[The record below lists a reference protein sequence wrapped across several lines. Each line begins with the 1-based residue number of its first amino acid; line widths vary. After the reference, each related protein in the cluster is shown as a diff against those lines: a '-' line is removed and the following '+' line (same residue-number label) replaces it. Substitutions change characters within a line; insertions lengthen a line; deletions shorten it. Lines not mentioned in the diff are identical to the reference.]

1 MKLKSLVINGFKSFA
16 DKTQI
21 DFQDGMTAIVGPN
34 GSGKSNVIEAIRW
47 VLGEQ
52 SAKNLRGEK
61 MPDVIFAGTDTRAPL
76 NRAEAEIIFDN
87 RDHYLPLDEDEVAI
101 SRRIYRNSDSE
112 FLLNGKQVRLKDITG
127 LMLDTG
133 LGRESFSI
141 ISQGRV
147 ESIFN
152 SKPEERRV
160 IIEEVAGVLKY
171 KKEKQKAQQELAETT
186 DHLDRVADIVDEL
199 QKQREPLKEQ
209 SSIAKD
215 YLEQKRDFDYYN
227 LSKLVLE
234 IDENKQKKIALENEM
249 TQLNAV
255 KSKNKKKI
263 AEYEASVSALHKK
276 QATMNQNLDHLQE
289 ESALLTGQ
297 KERYSGKRE
306 VTQKEKDYQLQKV
319 TEVKT
324 QRNINQ
330 EKLKQAEH
338 EFKELTKKI
347 EDLTK
352 EQVELQK
359 EITVLTKIHEY
370 DENQI
375 TAEIEELRQQIITK
389 MQEQTSLKNQVLYLT
404 KEEQRT
410 KASKDIFIKKTKK
423 QQDNIEKLQ
432 KEAADLQLNYKEKK
446 QQLANEGKRF
456 ETEQAETKD
465 LQLKLQ
471 LQKDNWYKAL
481 EIVQRAQAQH
491 DSLKNIDDNFAG
503 YYRGVKEIL
512 QSRAQF
518 TGIVGAVAELL
529 DVPTNIAYAIEIALG
544 SQVQNVV
551 VENEQAAKEAIN
563 YLVKNRLGRVTFLP
577 RTTVRQKQISKYQ
590 SEILAKVSGVLGMG
604 NQLVKCAKENQPVL
618 NYLLGSTIIV
628 KDIDT
633 AVDVAKRLNHGLKV
647 VSLTGDVVNP
657 GGAMTGGANKQKN
670 SGLIEQKKQIK
681 ILENN
686 LSEMKQKMKQIE
698 VQGNNAKKEL
708 EQKKLAMQAVEQNLT
723 AKKEEIHEIDSQL
736 ILLENQVRHAKEALE
751 LQQREFEQEMK
762 TGVVV
767 NDKNSLDGQQLILE
781 QQLTTL
787 RTDFDNK
794 KKMLVELN
802 KTKEQN
808 IQKNSAL
815 KQRLAIV
822 TERLNSLHDK
832 TIINQEQNKEYK
844 IALQD
849 AQKILAE
856 IDNKQKIDSLKSEE
870 IVQRL
875 QEINKKQ
882 KTIATK
888 LNKGKEERSTIHE
901 QLQLNEAELTRV
913 NNLQELT
920 FNEQREQSVK
930 LSKVNAILD
939 QSLSELSQTYELTYE
954 AAKDKNEERDLSH
967 VLQKLK
973 LLRLGIEELGQVNI
987 GSIDEYERVNE
998 RFEFL
1003 SMQQNDLLEAKSQ
1016 LQKSMQEMDNEVKV
1030 RFGNTFKA
1038 VADAFAEVFPQMF
1051 GGGKASL
1058 KLTDSSDLLTTGIEI
1073 MSQPPGKKLQ
1083 KLSLLSGG
1091 EKALTALTLL
1101 FAILKVKPVPFVIL
1115 DEAEAALDDANVD
1128 RYSTYLQRFHD
1139 QTQFIIITHRKGT
1152 MSRADILYGI
1162 TMQESG
1168 VSRTV
1173 SVSLENILE
1182 ESVTEGG

>member
-1 MKLKSLVINGFKSFA
+1 MKLKSLIINGFKSFA

-61 MPDVIFAGTDTRAPL
+61 MPDVIFAGTNTRAAL
-76 NRAEAEIIFDN
+76 NRAEVEIIFDN
-87 RDHYLPLDEDEVAI
+87 QDRYLSLDEDEIAI
-101 SRRIYRNSDSE
+101 ARRIYRNGDSE

-171 KKEKQKAQQELAETT
+171 KKEKQKAQQELAETA
-186 DHLDRVADIVDEL
+186 DHLDRVADIVVEL

-215 YLEQKRDFDYYN
+215 YLEQKKDFDHYN

-234 IDENKQKKIALENEM
+234 IAENNQKKDVFESEIARLD
-249 TQLNAV
+249 TV
-255 KSKNKKKI
+255 KTKNKKKI
-263 AEYEASVSALHKK
+263 EEYEATVNLLHKK
-276 QATMNQNLDHLQE
+276 QDELNHTLDRLQE

-297 KERYSGKRE
+297 KERYGGQKKI
-306 VTQKEKDYQLQKV
+306 TQKEKDYQLQKV

-324 QRNINQ
+324 RRELNQ
-330 EKLKQAEH
+330 GKLKQVEI
-338 EFKELTKKI
+338 ERTKLIKQI
-347 EDLTK
+347 KAFTG
-352 EQVELQK
+352 EQEELQGK
-359 EITVLTKIHEY
+359 ISVLTALHGANA
-370 DENQI
+370 NQI
-375 TAEIEELRQQIITK
+375 TDEIEDLRQQIIER

-410 KASKDIFIKKTKK
+410 KASKDIFIKKTEK
-423 QQDNIEKLQ
+423 QQENIKALN
-432 KEAADLQLNYKEKK
+432 KKIVDLQLIYEEECK
-446 QQLANEGKRF
+446 QLEIEGKRF
-456 ETEQAETKD
+456 EVEQDKLTG
-465 LQLKLQ
+465 LQVKLQ
-471 LQKDNWYKAL
+471 QQKDNWYKAL

-512 QSRAQF
+512 QKRTNFA
-518 TGIVGAVAELL
+518 GIIGAVAELL
-529 DVPTNIAYAIEIALG
+529 DVPTKIAYAIEIALG

-551 VENEQAAKEAIN
+551 VEDERAAKAGIN

-577 RTTVRQKQISKYQ
+577 RNTVRQRQISKYQ
-590 SEILAKVSGVLGMG
+590 SEILERIPGVLGVG
-604 NQLVKCAKENQPVL
+604 SELVKCTKVDQPVL
-618 NYLLGSTIIV
+618 NYLLGTTVIV
-628 KDIDT
+628 KDIDI
-633 AVDVAKRLNHGLKV
+633 AVDVARRLDHGLKI
-647 VSLTGDVVNP
+647 VSLAGDVVNP
-657 GGAMTGGANKQKN
+657 GGAMTGGTNKQKN
-670 SGLIEQKKQIK
+670 NGLIEQKKQIK
-681 ILENN
+681 ILAKN
-686 LSEMKQKMKQIE
+686 LAEMKQKMKQIE
-698 VQGNNAKKEL
+698 FEGAKAKKDF
-708 EQKKLAMQAVEQNLT
+708 EQKKLDVQMVEKDVT
-723 AKKEEIHEIDSQL
+723 ARKDESHNAEAQL
-736 ILLENQVRHAKEALE
+736 EFLKNQVRHLKEALV
-751 LQQREFEQEMK
+751 LQQKEFEQEIK
-762 TGVVV
+762 NNAFVR
-767 NDKNSLDGQQLILE
+767 DKDSLAGKQLILE
-781 QQLTTL
+781 QKINKL
-787 RTDFDNK
+787 RFQFDNK
-794 KKMLVELN
+794 KNMLVELN
-802 KTKEQN
+802 KSKEQN
-808 IQKNSAL
+808 AKKSSEM
-815 KQRLAIV
+815 KQRLVLV
-822 TERLNSLHDK
+822 TERLSSLNDK
-832 TIINQEQNKEYK
+832 AAISKKQINEYQTG
-844 IALQD
+844 LQA
-849 AQKILAE
+849 AQKVLTE
-856 IDNKQKIDSLKSEE
+856 IDNKQKIDSLKSGE
-870 IVQRL
+870 IVQQL
-875 QEINKKQ
+875 QQISEKQEVIATNLAEGKKQ
-882 KTIATK
+882 RT
-888 LNKGKEERSTIHE
+888 EIHE
-901 QLQLNEAELTRV
+901 QLQSNEAELTRV
-913 NNLQELT
+913 NSLQELT
-920 FNEQREQSVK
+920 FNEQREQSIK
-930 LSKVNAILD
+930 LSKVNGILD
-939 QSLSELSQTYELTYE
+939 QSLSELAQTYELTYE
-954 AAKDKNEERDLSH
+954 AAKVQNKEQNLNQ

-973 LLRLGIEELGQVNI
+973 LLRLGIADLGQVNI

-1003 SMQQNDLLEAKSQ
+1003 SLQQNDLLAAKRQ

-1051 GGGKASL
+1051 GGGQAAL
-1058 KLTDSSDLLTTGIEI
+1058 KLTDSSDLLMTGIEI
-1073 MSQPPGKKLQ
+1073 MAQPPGKKLQ

-1101 FAILKVKPVPFVIL
+1101 FAILKVKPVPFAIL

-1128 RYSTYLQRFHD
+1128 RYSTYLQKFHD

-1152 MSRADILYGI
+1152 MRRADILYGV

-1168 VSRTV
+1168 ISRTV

-1182 ESVTEGG
+1182 ESVAKGG